1 MFFFSNCHTCCH
13 YLVHHLARIHRTLI
27 VGRSTRFVSA
37 ICRGFDFSTLKK
49 NQQQE
54 EKEEEE
60 EEERKKKLV
69 KLRLIAWILTSLLR
83 ILKENWF
90 SSSASRFQR
99 NEIDYA
105 CDDFSRENENEKLSR
120 SKRLKWKNDREK
132 WEKNKRKF
140 VYWNKLTN
148 TTNNYTY
155 DNILS

>member
-60 EEERKKKLV
+60 RKKKLV
-69 KLRLIAWILTSLLR
+69 KLRLIAWILTLCWESSRRIDSLL
-83 ILKENWF
+83 LQAGF
-90 SSSASRFQR
+90 
-99 NEIDYA
+99 NEMKSIMLA
-105 CDDFSRENENEKLSR
+105 TIFHEKM
-120 SKRLKWKNDREK
+120 KMKNYLVRRDWNGK
-132 WEKNKRKF
+132 MIEKNGKKI
-140 VYWNKLTN
+140 KES
-148 TTNNYTY
+148 
-155 DNILS
+155 LSIEIN

>member
-13 YLVHHLARIHRTLI
+13 YLHLARIHRTLI
-27 VGRSTRFVSA
+27 IGRSTRFVSA

-105 CDDFSRENENEKLSR
+105 CDDFFTR
-120 SKRLKWKNDREK
+120 KWKWKIISFEEIEMEK
-132 WEKNKRKF
+132 WSRKMG
-140 VYWNKLTN
+140 KK
-148 TTNNYTY
+148 
-155 DNILS
+155 IKESLSIEIN